1 MKTSDLIIIQS
12 PNSQDKLEA
21 LKSFLKA
28 LKIKFEITPDIEIPI
43 EHQNL
48 VLNRIKKSKEVD
60 LLNWE
65 DIKDD
70 FDGI

>member
-1 MKTSDLIIIQS
+1 MKNSNLIIIQ
-12 PNSQDKLEA
+12 PPKNQDKLEA

-28 LKIKFEITPDIEIPI
+28 LKIKFEIAPENEIPI

-48 VLNRIKKSKEVD
+48 VLDRIKNSKEKD
-60 LLNWE
+60 LLNWD
-65 DIKDD
+65 DIIDD

>member
-1 MKTSDLIIIQS
+1 MKTSDIIIVH
-12 PNSQDKLEA
+12 PPKNQDTLEA

-28 LKIKFEITPDIEIPI
+28 LKIKFEITSNDEIPI

-48 VLNRIKKSKEVD
+48 VLERIKNTKED
-60 LLNWE
+60 ELLDW
-65 DIKDD
+65 DSVKDD

>member
-1 MKTSDLIIIQS
+1 MKNSDLIIVH
-12 PNSQDKLEA
+12 PPKNQDTLEA
-21 LKSFLKA
+21 LKAFLKA
-28 LKIKFEITPDIEIPI
+28 LKIKFEITPENEIPI

-48 VLNRIKKSKEVD
+48 VLDRIKKSKEED
-60 LLNWE
+60 LLNWD

>member
-1 MKTSDLIIIQS
+1 MKTSDLIIIH
-12 PNSQDKLEA
+12 PPKNQDTLDA

-28 LKIKFEITPDIEIPI
+28 LKIKFEIAPDNEIPI

-48 VLNRIKKSKEVD
+48 VLDRIKNSKEKD
-60 LLNWE
+60 LLNW
-65 DIKDD
+65 DDVKDD

>member
-1 MKTSDLIIIQS
+1 MKTSELIIVH
-12 PNSQDKLEA
+12 PPKNQDTLDA

-28 LKIKFEITPDIEIPI
+28 LKIKFEITPNDEIPI

-48 VLNRIKKSKEVD
+48 VLERIKNTKEED

-65 DIKDD
+65 NVKDD